1 MLLSWFDTG
10 PSRAFAEELAK
21 FILGELATQTK
32 AKAKDA
38 KFTPKAQ
45 KTLQKAARQLQAFKA
60 KQPLNFYKKSKL
72 ANAFLWT
79 LKDGG
84 CPAAYADELTE
95 WLTLR
100 L

>member
-1 MLLSWFDTG
+1 MTLLRWFDT
-10 PSRAFAEELAK
+10 RDAKAFASELAL
-21 FILGELATQTK
+21 FILSQLSGRMDAR
-32 AKAKDA
+32 DA
-38 KFTPKAQ
+38 KFKTRAE
-45 KTLQKAARQLQAFKA
+45 KTLVQAARRLQDFKA
-60 KQPLNFYKKSKL
+60 THRLNVYTKARL
-72 ANAFLWT
+72 ANRFLWT